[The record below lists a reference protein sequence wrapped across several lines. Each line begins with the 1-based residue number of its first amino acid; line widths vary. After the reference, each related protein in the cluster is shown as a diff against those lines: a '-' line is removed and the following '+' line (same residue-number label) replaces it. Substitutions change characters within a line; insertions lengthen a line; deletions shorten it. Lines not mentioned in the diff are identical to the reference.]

1 MEEHRLYIQTELC
14 TSTLSAEIQQLSPA
28 LLSVPRRYKFLR
40 EICLALEFIHKN
52 DMVHLD
58 IKPENVFVKN
68 DQFKL
73 GDFGLVSKVSSH
85 DVEEGDSRYMSM
97 ELLSGDHID
106 LTKSDIFSLGISL
119 YEICLGGVRDLP
131 TNGAEWQSLR
141 AAQFLPLANTPT
153 DMQIIVKE
161 MMNPSVASRPSA
173 SELLKRTQLLSQ
185 EQKALLEEQKKV
197 AQANLALAEQSH
209 QLKKLAPPQRPAEMT
224 GVPPPRKVL
233 RRANT
238 WNGF

>member
-14 TSTLSAEIQQLSPA
+14 TSTLSAEIQQLSPV
-28 LLSVPRRYKFLR
+28 LLSAQRRYKFLR

-52 DMVHLD
+52 GMVHLD
-58 IKPENVFVKN
+58 IKPENIFVKN

-97 ELLSGDHID
+97 ELLSGDHAD

-119 YEICLGGVRDLP
+119 YEICLGAVRPLP
-131 TNGAEWQSLR
+131 ANGPEWQSLR
-141 AAQFLPLANTPT
+141 AAQFRPLANTP
-153 DMQIIVKE
+153 DSMQEIIKV
-161 MMNPSVASRPSA
+161 MMHPNVTRRPTA
-173 SELLKRTQLLSQ
+173 SELLKRPHLLSE

-197 AQANLALAEQSH
+197 AEANLALAERSH
-209 QLKKLAPPQRPAEMT
+209 QYQKLPPPLVSMEA
-224 GVPPPRKVL
+224 VPPRPKAL
-233 RRANT
+233 RRSNT